1 MKAEEREALIED
13 NSVIYDEEALHED
26 ESGGAGPN
34 EAMYINVDPIPKSLM
49 LTFEEAI
56 QRQKEILDKS
66 SKVNQ
71 YVMPVWDSRKHTK
84 HKFYKEDEIQTDE
97 TLKMFDSLS
106 SKFDYELKRI
116 PDIIENPV
124 IVKGKLKP
132 SKIIMG
138 KFKSSI
144 SLTWAIISI
153 WNYDIQFEKSTIGSL
168 IFPNKD
174 DFPIYNSWGAYG
186 IKVRFNG
193 AQRLIKIDDYLPV
206 DSNMKSVLASSK

>member
-1 MKAEEREALIED
+1 MQSTPSSCQLCQPIQNKKENPHKHKFDTESENIDNIERMKAEEREALIED

-153 WNYDIQFEKSTIGSL
+153 WNYDIPVWKV
-168 IFPNKD
+168 
-174 DFPIYNSWGAYG
+174 YNW
-186 IKVRFNG
+186 
-193 AQRLIKIDDYLPV
+193 
-206 DSNMKSVLASSK
+206 